1 MEHLILSVVQNTCK
15 YWYYTLKSIA
25 NCPRYDQ
32 ISEDSQKCVIY
43 FVAEI
48 SVEKLYLNL
57 SQDD

>member
-25 NCPRYDQ
+25 NCPRFDK
-32 ISEDSQKCVIY
+32 ISEANQKMCYY

-48 SVEKLYLNL
+48 SLEKL
-57 SQDD
+57 